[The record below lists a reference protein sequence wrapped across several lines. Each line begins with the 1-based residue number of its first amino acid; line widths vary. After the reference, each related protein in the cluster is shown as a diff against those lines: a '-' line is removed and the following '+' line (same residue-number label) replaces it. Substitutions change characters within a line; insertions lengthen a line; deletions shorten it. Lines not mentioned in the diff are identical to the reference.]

1 VGCLFALALESP
13 ELKKWF
19 SKYFT
24 VWAVV
29 AIFVMVFALGGTYT
43 PSGRTIQSTLMPCL
57 IVATILNPHT
67 WLGRLL
73 EGPVIRW
80 IGRLSY
86 SLYIWQQLF
95 TVQRMLPWYSL
106 QLVALFGV
114 AALSFYGIEKPM
126 IRLGYRLA
134 PPPSLGHND
143 LRAIPR

>member
-1 VGCLFALALESP
+1 
-13 ELKKWF
+13 
-19 SKYFT
+19 
-24 VWAVV
+24 
-29 AIFVMVFALGGTYT
+29 
-43 PSGRTIQSTLMPCL
+43 MPFL

-73 EGPVIRW
+73 EFPVIRW
-80 IGRLSY
+80 VGRLSY

-95 TVQRMLPWYSL
+95 AFKSFLPWSSL
-106 QLVALFGV
+106 QLLALFGV

-143 LRAIPR
+143 LGTIPRLLPNAG